1 MNSND
6 NHSLYWN
13 WADGSNP
20 KKYKYGVKFGFKGNN
35 DCGIVDK
42 TGKITGALPCLSKLN
57 SYICECR
64 SNKCTEPY

>member
-20 KKYKYGVKFGFKGNN
+20 KKYKYGVMFGFKGNN

-64 SNKCTEPY
+64 SKKCTEPY